1 MIVALDIARAR
12 HAMGHVLRLARRLE
26 SDPQAVLHWYHAQT
40 IAPLD
45 QATAA
50 QLVAD
55 GQAARVIQFL
65 QETLARDAA
74 DEHAIARS
82 NARTGK

>member
-1 MIVALDIARAR
+1 MILTLDIARAR
-12 HAMGHVLRLARRLE
+12 HAMRHVLRLARLLE
-26 SDPQAVLHWYHAQT
+26 SDPQAVLHWYHAQA
-40 IAPLD
+40 IAPLG
-45 QATAA
+45 QRTAA

-74 DEHAIARS
+74 DQHAIARF
-82 NARTGK
+82 NARIGQ